1 MTTKYKYDPH
11 SFAEATRV
19 HISLA
24 RQTTTDAALA
34 SRAWLKKYLDK
45 DGFQI
50 PESGGDD
57 RSASPAQSVGKV
69 GDKVAPQA
77 AVVVDASTPAPEL
90 TTDEAW

>member
-1 MTTKYKYDPH
+1 MTAKYKYDPH

-24 RQTTTDAALA
+24 RQTTTDDAIE
-34 SRAWLKKYLDK
+34 SRKWLKKYLDK

-57 RSASPAQSVGKV
+57 RSASPAQPLGTVGEQE
-69 GDKVAPQA
+69 APQ
-77 AVVVDASTPAPEL
+77 VMTPAPE
-90 TTDEAW
+90 AW